1 MGSLRSACQACAP
14 SSSALPAGP
23 CLSQHATAQKGL
35 NLRQRGLIIARFT
48 WVRWKGTAVAG
59 RGAGRGGKEEAEL
72 PEEGLSAVSSHSPP
86 PHKPSI

>member
-48 WVRWKGTAVAG
+48 WVRWKGTAVG
-59 RGAGRGGKEEAEL
+59 RQRGGAGREGGGGA
-72 PEEGLSAVSSHSPP
+72 PRGGAVSCQLPLSTSP
-86 PHKPSI
+86 